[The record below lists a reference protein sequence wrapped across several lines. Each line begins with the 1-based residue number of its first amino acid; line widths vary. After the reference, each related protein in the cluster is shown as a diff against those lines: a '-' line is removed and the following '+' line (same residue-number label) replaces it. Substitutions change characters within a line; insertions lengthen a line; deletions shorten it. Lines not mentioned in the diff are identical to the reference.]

1 MHTTITRPGNVL
13 LAPGSGYVVYPD
25 DLRILVTG
33 KDVTGEVLCNIII
46 ILYIFLI
53 LCFKFD
59 HVQMIDSLLTLFSKD
74 STRKVEV
81 KSKCWSLFSHNYCQY
96 RFMWLTTISYQ
107 VPGLMIWLHH
117 GYL

>member
-46 ILYIFLI
+46 IFLI

-74 STRKVEV
+74 SARKVEV
-81 KSKCWSLFSHNYCQY
+81 KSKCWSLFSHIVN
-96 RFMWLTTISYQ
+96 RFMWLTTTSYQ